1 MVGGTDNGRQKTR
14 NHGYIVIVGGEL
26 FTDYSD
32 QPSQTCHAKPQN
44 SNQQA
49 PDATSF
55 FPVGGMPTASQLG
68 LKDFSP
74 KSQDAVALQQIKER
88 GALPMIDRGDI
99 RQAIDRC
106 GNIPASLPG
115 AGYGQFEHKADSLIA
130 KFKEAGGTVR
140 EIDVWAESPR
150 LSPPGLLHHRLAR
163 QAVNHYRD
171 NAITYKAQR
180 DKNARELK
188 LANAAITDMQMRQ
201 RDVAA
206 LDAKYTKE
214 LADAKA
220 EMMLSRD
227 DVAAGRRRLHISKQ
241 SVSHAWSWSPL
252 PAWIMQYRLA
262 DTAESGLFHPQER
275 GWSLCKNNWKEPRS
289 ILMSSADRVAHI
301 DGQLMHYYCEQYT
314 RASSGV

>member
-1 MVGGTDNGRQKTR
+1 MGC
-14 NHGYIVIVGGEL
+14 L
-26 FTDYSD
+26 
-32 QPSQTCHAKPQN
+32 PQAAWPERLL
-44 SNQQA
+44 S
-49 PDATSF
+49 
-55 FPVGGMPTASQLG
+55 
-68 LKDFSP
+68 

-106 GNIPASLPG
+106 SNIWASLPG

-150 LSPPGLLHHRLAR
+150 LSPLWLSVSSSACHGLLIIT
-163 QAVNHYRD
+163 RD

-220 EMMLSRD
+220 ENDALRD
-227 DVAAGRRRLHISKQ
+227 DVAAGRRRLHIKAVCQ
-241 SVSHAWSWSPL
+241 SVREATTASGVDKASPTGRHR
-252 PAWIMQYRLA
+252 W
-262 DTAESGLFHPQER
+262 TGLFHPQR
-275 GWSLCKNNWKEPRS
+275 GPKSLCKNNWKEPRS

-301 DGQLMHYYCEQYT
+301 DGQLMQLLWAIHT
-314 RASSGV
+314 RFQRV